1 MFNPIRIFGALM
13 ALVLSAAAPIVGQ
26 SQSAA
31 PAAKSP
37 APALDS
43 SYPEQGYLSPSRY
56 TNQYFGFTFE
66 LPSDAH
72 LRPTPLPAS
81 RNGNIQVL
89 ELDGPPPADAEIF
102 IAAIPTANGNKL
114 DAKTYLR
121 ETLNQE
127 LYRGVEELRGLT
139 KASFANHQFYLFETR
154 MGIEQHVL
162 LATMIGDYI
171 LQVVVAAHDEKTAK
185 RLETSFEHLA
195 FFPPTD
201 LRQYVQADS
210 SAYDGPSVSSHRL
223 ALLEE
228 NPPGKQI
235 DPGKVSGDFY
245 ENAML
250 GFSYRVPQ
258 GWVLKQQSG
267 VQAAIESDRAKE
279 DFGRPRMGR
288 SEHVLMDACS
298 RTLFSA
304 WAKTPGADG
313 ESSYDDVGEVTVTA
327 TAASCFPTMKFP
339 KDTND
344 VQAFKDFVSQFA
356 LTHPIVE
363 DMGKGKVFGE
373 DGIIFVYLHG
383 TVSFQVPDD
392 ELSRRVSLAMAI
404 TERRGYLLTWF
415 FAAPHDSELMGLTNE
430 RAIFDNEPS
439 ATVASARQPSGE
451 SKSNAAADPALN
463 ADTLQTA
470 GPAGATPP
478 SPPSGSATETP
489 AASNSGATSPAASDQ
504 QGASD
509 NSASDHPS
517 LLRPGESMQSQEGKG
532 APVVKPK

>member
-1 MFNPIRIFGALM
+1 
-13 ALVLSAAAPIVGQ
+13 
-26 SQSAA
+26 
-31 PAAKSP
+31 
-37 APALDS
+37 
-43 SYPEQGYLSPSRY
+43 
-56 TNQYFGFTFE
+56 
-66 LPSDAH
+66 
-72 LRPTPLPAS
+72 
-81 RNGNIQVL
+81 
-89 ELDGPPPADAEIF
+89 
-102 IAAIPTANGNKL
+102 
-114 DAKTYLR
+114 
-121 ETLNQE
+121 
-127 LYRGVEELRGLT
+127 
-139 KASFANHQFYLFETR
+139 
-154 MGIEQHVL
+154 
-162 LATMIGDYI
+162 
-171 LQVVVAAHDEKTAK
+171 
-185 RLETSFEHLA
+185 
-195 FFPPTD
+195 
-201 LRQYVQADS
+201 
-210 SAYDGPSVSSHRL
+210 
-223 ALLEE
+223 
-228 NPPGKQI
+228 
-235 DPGKVSGDFY
+235 
-245 ENAML
+245 ML